1 MKKLISRFA
10 LVAVVATLVVA
21 AVPSVAMA
29 ASVYGTAK
37 NSSGSRSCR
46 STTYYTSSQ
55 DTSKWVITST
65 VCSEVTSTGT
75 QSRYMQYYIVNWN
88 WNMSSVYYSER
99 YPLSGTK
106 AASGFSHTFG
116 HDETVTKN
124 YGAIYTQV
132 QVNYYANGVRL
143 TTYANLP

>member
-1 MKKLISRFA
+1 MQSVMKRFA
-10 LVAVVATLVVA
+10 LIAVVAALVVA
-21 AVPSVAMA
+21 ALPSLAFGATV
-29 ASVYGTAK
+29 VGTKK
-37 NSSGSRSCR
+37 NSTGSRSCR

-65 VCSEVTSTGT
+65 VCSEVASTGT
-75 QSRYMQYYIVNWN
+75 QARYMQYYIVKWN
-88 WNMSSVYYSER
+88 WNMTDVYYSTR
-99 YPLSGTK
+99 YPSSGTISTS
-106 AASGFSHTFG
+106 AMSHTFG
-116 HDETVTKN
+116 QDMTVTKD